1 MLEQAALDSS
11 ALSNA
16 AISVTAPVETAQFE
30 SAHLERDRLQ
40 ELSDGCLDFE
50 HELLTMFLK
59 DSQQHLDQLRQAIAQ
74 QNQAQV
80 YHHAHHLKGSS
91 ANIGAK
97 RIRAIAHE
105 LETQSHPTQTQPLF
119 EQWHDDLAELEF
131 SWQQIQKIVWAQYPG
146 FADR

>member
-1 MLEQAALDSS
+1 MLEQAALNSS
-11 ALSNA
+11 ALA
-16 AISVTAPVETAQFE
+16 AISVPTPVETAQF
-30 SAHLERDRLQ
+30 AHLERDRLQ

-74 QNQAQV
+74 QNQEQV

-105 LETQSHPTQTQPLF
+105 LEAQSHPTQTQPLF
-119 EQWHDDLAELEF
+119 EPWHDRLAELEF
-131 SWQQIQKIVWAQYPG
+131 SWQQIQKILWAQYPE